1 MSISAGYG
9 ASSLE
14 PEPSYLPPLWTS
26 HTDPEGSRYFVQD
39 SEPRLIT
46 PTNVYVPENAERL
59 QHWLKHV
66 QALLITRR
74 ITINSSIE
82 LYLRLDDEGDCC
94 YYLVDHNSHKEFW
107 LQDLDTELLCIGPV
121 VSRSHLDFA
130 IEGLYWTH
138 VEQYPMHVRI
148 PQGVLA
154 DLKCVLAHAQADHI
168 TSEVSTFP
176 FSRKECAQ
184 FMKLLA
190 GAEDHLDDGRI
201 VCLIA
206 RLRQSIMTNRFWTHH
221 GQDTARCSRD
231 QSILED
237 ADQDKEFTW
246 LRRLS
251 SPLTFGTSER
261 YCKQLEDAFTDR
273 LVYKDVWRKVVASNL
288 NDWKRTSL
296 HAYLAL
302 LFVNPWLLHC
312 EN

>member
-1 MSISAGYG
+1 
-9 ASSLE
+9 
-14 PEPSYLPPLWTS
+14 
-26 HTDPEGSRYFVQD
+26 
-39 SEPRLIT
+39 
-46 PTNVYVPENAERL
+46 
-59 QHWLKHV
+59 
-66 QALLITRR
+66 
-74 ITINSSIE
+74 
-82 LYLRLDDEGDCC
+82 
-94 YYLVDHNSHKEFW
+94 
-107 LQDLDTELLCIGPV
+107 
-121 VSRSHLDFA
+121 
-130 IEGLYWTH
+130 
-138 VEQYPMHVRI
+138 
-148 PQGVLA
+148 
-154 DLKCVLAHAQADHI
+154 LAHAQADHL

-184 FMKLLA
+184 FTKLLA

-246 LRRLS
+246 VRRLS

-302 LFVNPWLLHC
+302 LLHALYVMSQGPSLVPIISASMFLGSILTSTTLQHQYEPLKDSSADRGHDHLSSIYSSRLRFSLVSLAFALPRALYLWGLISVTNACLFMLTTTLPQITGPYAAVGLISLLLLAAFVAKRATSETSVFPEWSFRRVALDD
-312 EN
+312 ESSV